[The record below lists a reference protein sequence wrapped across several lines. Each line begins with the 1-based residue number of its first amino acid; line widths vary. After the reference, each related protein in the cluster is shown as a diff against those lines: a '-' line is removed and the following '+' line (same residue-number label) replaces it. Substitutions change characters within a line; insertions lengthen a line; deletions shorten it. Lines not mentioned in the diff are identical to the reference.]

1 MRGHGHGDR
10 YVLNACADKFAVH
23 KPDIEPISKPVIEPD
38 NEPVAESVIEPFAIA
53 ERVAQRESKRIAL
66 DVSDNEPQRQP
77 ECFSDDQSQHVTNA
91 GSQWKPIH
99 EPFNEPDDNAGILRG
114 GAGGIMFSSVRVPR
128 R

>member
-1 MRGHGHGDR
+1 MLHARADGIAHGVPNGGT
-10 YVLNACADKFAVH
+10 NGFALRE
-23 KPDIEPISKPVIEPD
+23 PDGKPV
-38 NEPVAESVIEPFAIA
+38 AKSVIEPFAIA

-66 DVSDNEPQRQP
+66 GVSDNEPQRQP